1 MEKKEYLEPKLA
13 VVTIEDKEAL
23 MAASEIGQ
31 DGDDAELGSKST
43 SGLDWDN

>member
-23 MAASEIGQ
+23 LAATEVGEGNGN
-31 DGDDAELGSKST
+31 GDLESKST